1 MRIANRFTPLL
12 LLTALSLA
20 AASCRPLIKEAF
32 RAPKVRVTD
41 VMLTS
46 NPINHPE
53 EPWDFILTLDVDNP
67 NGYSLNIS
75 HVAYAAVLGRVTIAD
90 GDHRS
95 DIRIEASRVTTVQI
109 PLTVRPEA
117 IREAMRQVLQAR
129 HADYEFNGSVAM
141 IAPVVGIV
149 RIPFSKTGKV
159 DPLDILKKKG
169 IGFN

>member
-1 MRIANRFTPLL
+1 MRIAIRFTPLL
-12 LLTALSLA
+12 LMAALSLA

-32 RAPKVRVTD
+32 RSPKIRVTD

-46 NPINHPE
+46 NPLNNPR
-53 EPWDFILTLDVDNP
+53 EPWDFVLTLDVDNP

-90 GDHRS
+90 GDHRA
-95 DIRIEASRVTTVQI
+95 DIHIWPSRVTTVQV

-117 IREAMRQVLQAR
+117 IQEAMRLVLQAR
-129 HADYEFNGSVAM
+129 HADYEFNGSVAV

-149 RIPFSKTGKV
+149 RVPFSKRGTF
-159 DPLDILKKKG
+159 DPLDLLKKKG

>member
-1 MRIANRFTPLL
+1 MRIAKRFTPFL

-20 AASCRPLIKEAF
+20 AVSCRPLIKEAF
-32 RAPKVRVTD
+32 RSPKVRVTD
-41 VMLTS
+41 VMLAS
-46 NPINHPE
+46 IPMNNPR

-75 HVAYAAVLGRVTIAD
+75 HVAYAAVLGKVTIAD

-95 DIRIEASRVTTVQI
+95 DIRIEPSRVTTVQV

-117 IREAMRQVLQAR
+117 IQEAMRQALQSR
-129 HADYEFNGSVAM
+129 HADYEFNGSVAL

-149 RIPFSKTGKV
+149 RIPFSKRGTF
-159 DPLDILKKKG
+159 DPLDLLKKKG